1 MQIFQEG
8 VEKVMNDIKLREFLK
23 QLADATES
31 LQSSENTKILEKS
44 DSEDIT
50 KNKKMICLNL
60 K

>member
-50 KNKKMICLNL
+50 KIKEMICLNL

>member
-31 LQSSENTKILEKS
+31 LQSSENTKILEKVIVKILLKIK
-44 DSEDIT
+44 E
-50 KNKKMICLNL
+50 MICLNL